1 MEAMIDRWR
10 RNGAYLAAMKSSIT
24 NVLKS
29 LLDHLTAPVSGMIDI
44 AQEIQRAHRV
54 FGKHEN

>member
-24 NVLKS
+24 NILKS
-29 LLDHLTAPVSGMIDI
+29 LLDHLTTPVSGMIDI
-44 AQEIQRAHRV
+44 GQEIQRAHRV
-54 FGKHEN
+54 LGKHED

>member
-10 RNGAYLAAMKSSIT
+10 RNGTYLAAMKSSIT
-24 NVLKS
+24 NILKS
-29 LLDHLTAPVSGMIDI
+29 LLDHLTTPVSGMIDI
-44 AQEIQRAHRV
+44 GQEIQRAHRM